1 MSTQKISEDIRD
13 DVSADVIIVGAGV
26 SGTSTLLRLLEEQ
39 RTGATGTDR
48 LRVAVIDRSDDMFT
62 GLPYGSRSGG
72 ASLIVTSLDEFLPD
86 GIRQDFIA
94 WLEAR
99 KERILAADAS
109 LGISPHWAEEHAEEI
124 RGGQWDSLF
133 IPRRL
138 FGHFLRGRVED
149 ILASTSDVEV
159 IRITGE
165 ASALRRMGTAAR
177 AGAAARADGGADAG
191 AEGGIEILVAAQG
204 ALPGNATADGGI
216 RSAAD
221 GTDDARRGMTRVR
234 GRSVVLAV
242 GSPPT
247 RMLGHDPANAGS
259 GRFLDDT
266 HVHGMDHLLQEARAA
281 IRAMPEGASRDILV
295 VGANADA
302 LELLHATVRAGLERA
317 WDHHVT
323 ILATHGIPDAWT
335 VHPDRRSEYRSRH
348 LADYAARTPDAK
360 LTARAVYD
368 AVVRDVDDAMASGFC
383 EQDTVDELKEL
394 CSQLLERLPAPE
406 QKLYVDVY
414 GTKVGRFAR
423 PTGGDYQRTA
433 SELLESGRVHAERG
447 HFEHAENSAAGWRVT
462 TSTEEGISTLERTFG
477 VIINCA
483 GFENVAE
490 TRDGFLRS
498 LQDESGLRSSTSRT
512 GFEVDE
518 HFQAAPGV
526 FVAGPLLA
534 GNLNSALRVWHLESC
549 RRILAMADTIGA
561 EIAAHLRATEL
572 EPV

>member
-1 MSTQKISEDIRD
+1 MSTQKISEHIRD

-26 SGTSTLLRLLEEQ
+26 SGTSTLLSLLEEQ
-39 RTGATGTDR
+39 RRGATGTDR
-48 LRVAVIDRSDDMFT
+48 LRVAIIERSDDMFT
-62 GLPYGSRSGG
+62 GLPYGSRSGS
-72 ASLIVTSLDEFLPD
+72 ASLIVTSLEEFLPD

-99 KERILAADAS
+99 KERILAADGS
-109 LGISPHWAEEHAEEI
+109 LGISPHWAEDHAEEI
-124 RGGQWDSLF
+124 RRGEWDALF

-138 FGHFLRGRVED
+138 FGHFLRGRVEE

-159 IRITGE
+159 VRISGEAISLHRTDTAADADRELEILVEAPGSRTGGRAADGADRASDGPSGETPGEAPGE
-165 ASALRRMGTAAR
+165 AS
-177 AGAAARADGGADAG
+177 GGM
-191 AEGGIEILVAAQG
+191 I
-204 ALPGNATADGGI
+204 
-216 RSAAD
+216 
-221 GTDDARRGMTRVR
+221 RVR

-247 RMLGHDPANAGS
+247 RMLGHDPADAGS

-266 HVHGMDHLLQEARAA
+266 HLHGMDLLLQEARAA
-281 IRAMPEGASRDILV
+281 IREMPEDASRDILV

-302 LELLHATVRAGLERA
+302 LELLHAAARAGHEQA
-317 WDHHVT
+317 WDHRVT
-323 ILATHGIPDAWT
+323 VLATHGIPDTWT
-335 VHPDRRSEYRSRH
+335 LHPDRRSEYRSRH
-348 LADYAARTPDAK
+348 LADYAAHTPDAD

-394 CSQLLERLPAPE
+394 CSQILERLPEAE
-406 QKLYVDVY
+406 QRLYVDVY

-423 PTGGDYQRTA
+423 PTGGDYQHTA
-433 SELLESGRVHAERG
+433 SALLESGRVHALRG
-447 HFEHAENSAAGWRVT
+447 HFEHAQNSPLGWRVT
-462 TSTEEGISTLERTFG
+462 TSTEDGVSTLERTFG

-498 LQDESGLRSSTSRT
+498 LQDETGLLSSPSRT
-512 GFEVDE
+512 GFQVDE

-549 RRILAMADTIGA
+549 RRILAMADQIGA
-561 EIAAHLRATEL
+561 EIAAHLRAAEL
-572 EPV
+572 ELV

>member
-1 MSTQKISEDIRD
+1 MSTQKISEDIRN

-62 GLPYGSRSGG
+62 GLPYGSRSGS

-99 KERILAADAS
+99 KDRILAADES
-109 LGISPHWAEEHAEEI
+109 LGISPHWAEDHAEEI
-124 RGGQWDSLF
+124 RRGEWDALF

-138 FGHFLRGRVED
+138 FGHFLRGRVEE

-159 IRITGE
+159 VRITGE
-165 ASALRRMGTAAR
+165 AASLRRAGT
-177 AGAAARADGGADAG
+177 GTDADR
-191 AEGGIEILVAAQG
+191 ELEILVAAPG
-204 ALPGNATADGGI
+204 ACTGGEAAGGAAGAPGGE
-216 RSAAD
+216 
-221 GTDDARRGMTRVR
+221 TRVR

-247 RMLGHDPANAGS
+247 RILGHDPADAGS

-266 HVHGMDHLLQEARAA
+266 HLHGMDRLLQEARAA
-281 IRAMPEGASRDILV
+281 IREMPEGASRDILV

-302 LELLHATVRAGLERA
+302 LELLHAAVRAGLERA

-323 ILATHGIPDAWT
+323 VLATHGIPDTWT

-348 LADYAARTPDAK
+348 LADYAAHTPDAD

-394 CSQLLERLPAPE
+394 CSQILERLPAAE

-433 SELLESGRVHAERG
+433 SALLESGRVHAVRG

-462 TSTEEGISTLERTFG
+462 TSTEEGISTLDRTFG

-512 GFEVDE
+512 GFQVDE

-549 RRILAMADTIGA
+549 RRILAMADRIGA

>member
-39 RTGATGTDR
+39 RTGTTGTDR

-62 GLPYGSRSGG
+62 GLPYGSRAGS

-165 ASALRRMGTAAR
+165 AGALRRTGTAAR
-177 AGAAARADGGADAG
+177 ADGDSDGDV
-191 AEGGIEILVAAQG
+191 EILVAA
-204 ALPGNATADGGI
+204 PGGRVEDGSPDGPVS
-216 RSAAD
+216 SASD
-221 GTDDARRGMTRVR
+221 GTDGAPGGITRVR

-247 RMLGHDPANAGS
+247 RVLGHDPADAGS

-302 LELLHATVRAGLERA
+302 LELLHAAVRAGLERA

-323 ILATHGIPDAWT
+323 VLATHGIPDAWT

-348 LADYAARTPDAK
+348 LADYAARTPDAD
-360 LTARAVYD
+360 LTARAVFD

-394 CSQLLERLPAPE
+394 CSQLFERLPAPE